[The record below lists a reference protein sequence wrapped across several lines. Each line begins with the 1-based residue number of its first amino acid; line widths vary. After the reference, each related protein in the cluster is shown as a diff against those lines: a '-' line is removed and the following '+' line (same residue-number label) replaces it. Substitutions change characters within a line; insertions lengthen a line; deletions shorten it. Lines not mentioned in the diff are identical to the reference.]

1 MALVDKY
8 NACLILKTII
18 VKKNFKKSVIPA
30 ACGINL
36 TDFDVF
42 QELVFSKIKGRQR
55 PRLEV
60 VWTNSPKRQRTSR
73 FFTNYI

>member
-8 NACLILKTII
+8 NACLILNTII
-18 VKKNFKKSVIPA
+18 VKIILKSVIPA

-36 TDFDVF
+36 TDFDMF

-60 VWTNSPKRQRTSR
+60 VWTNSPKRQWASR
-73 FFTNYI
+73 FFANYI

>member
-8 NACLILKTII
+8 NACLILNTII
-18 VKKNFKKSVIPA
+18 VKRILKSVIPA
-30 ACGINL
+30 ACGIKL
-36 TDFDVF
+36 TDSDVF

-60 VWTNSPKRQRTSR
+60 VWTNSPKRQWASR
-73 FFTNYI
+73 FFANYI